1 MTGAAPPDKPA
12 HPASPASR
20 GVPGYE
26 LGATLLAA
34 RGVAVSLGGVQVL
47 RDVNLEVRDVV
58 RPGTCTGQVVAL
70 LGPSGM
76 GKTTLFRILAGLEAP
91 DAGSVLIGDPQ
102 RPVERGMV
110 GVVAQNYPLFAHRT
124 VLGNLVVA
132 GRRAGQSRVAARGRA
147 TEMLRRFD
155 LLDRAEVYPAQLSG
169 GQRQRVAIA
178 QQFMCSEHF
187 LLLDEPFSGLDP
199 IAIGR
204 VAEMLTEVVNL
215 DELNT
220 IIIVTHDITAA
231 LEVADTVWL
240 LGRDRDAAGAAIPG
254 ARIQATYDL
263 MECGL
268 AWHPGIG
275 SSPRLLEMA
284 AEIRGRFG
292 KL

>member
-1 MTGAAPPDKPA
+1 MTGGASPPAAPA
-12 HPASPASR
+12 ASTHPAAPAAA
-20 GVPGYE
+20 YE
-26 LGATLLAA
+26 LRATLLEA
-34 RGVAVSLGGVQVL
+34 RGVDLALGGVPVL

-76 GKTTLFRILAGLEAP
+76 GKTTLFRVLAGLEEP
-91 DAGSVLIGDPQ
+91 DAGSVMIGDPP

-132 GRRAGQSRVAARGRA
+132 GRRAGQSRAAARERA
-147 TEMLRRFD
+147 LSMLRRFD
-155 LLDRAEVYPAQLSG
+155 LLERAGVYPAQLSG

-199 IAIGR
+199 IAVER

-240 LGRDRDAAGAAIPG
+240 LGRDRDAAGAPIPG

-263 MECGL
+263 MACGL
-268 AWHPGIG
+268 AWHRGIG

-284 AEIRGRFG
+284 AEIRGRFA